1 MSETSGDAPLATAEV
16 GSRCDVEGSLGHR
29 FAAPELLEQALTHRS
44 LRVAAPSGDNE
55 RLEFLGD
62 AVLDLVVSAVLFGDF
77 PDSREGDLSR
87 KRAYLV
93 STTTLAETALRL
105 GLESRIRLGKG
116 EEATGGRGK
125 ASILANV
132 LEALIGAVFVDAG
145 FDAASAVVRRLIAE
159 PYARLQAGEA
169 LADHKTQLQE
179 RCQEELRE
187 TPTYR
192 GVSESGPD
200 HEKIFEVEVEAGGEV
215 LGRGRGRSK
224 KEAEQMAAW
233 DALESAR
240 SRGGFGASA
249 AGERAAR
256 TTPEGGD
263 P

>member
-1 MSETSGDAPLATAEV
+1 MSDPHEGAPLAAIEPAV
-16 GSRCDVEGSLGHR
+16 VCDVEGALGHR
-29 FAAPELLEQALTHRS
+29 FADGALLEQALTHRS
-44 LRVAAPSGDNE
+44 LRVAAPAGDNE

-62 AVLDLVVSAVLFGDF
+62 AVLDLVMSEVLYRDY

-132 LEALIGAVFVDAG
+132 IEALIGAVFLDAG
-145 FDAASAVVRRLIAE
+145 FEAASAVVRRLIAD
-159 PYARLQAGEA
+159 PYARLQGGEA
-169 LADHKTQLQE
+169 LADHKTHLQE
-179 RCQEELRE
+179 RCQEEMRE
-187 TPTYR
+187 TPVYR
-192 GVSESGPD
+192 GVGESGPD
-200 HEKIFEVEVEAGGEV
+200 HEKVFEVEVEAGGEV

-240 SRGGFGASA
+240 LRGGFAAATAANLTPSA
-249 AGERAAR
+249 TPDGED
-256 TTPEGGD
+256 T
-263 P
+263 